1 MKPRIII
8 SHPLPVNWITDLENG
23 FEVLI
28 GPDNSPGLS
37 EELVKKLPTADG
49 VLCLLCDSITDEMIQ
64 TGKKL
69 KVVSNMAAGVDN
81 IDLISC
87 TRNKIPVGYA
97 PDVVTEAT
105 ADLTMALILSLS
117 RNLTQAAGDAL
128 AGNWFMWHPA
138 KWLGIDL
145 KGATLGIIGMGK
157 IGKAV
162 TRRAR
167 AFGLEVVYF
176 SRKRNDDIEKETG
189 AVFTNLDQLLM
200 NSDIVSIHTPLSG
213 ETRGMI
219 GYDQIGMMKHGSIL
233 INTARGQIVDQEAL
247 YDALTSRKIL
257 AAGLDVTSPEPL
269 PPNHKLF
276 SLSNCLILPHIGSAT
291 SQTRKKLAEL
301 AVQNLISG
309 LKGEKLLFCANP
321 RVYL

>member
-1 MKPRIII
+1 
-8 SHPLPVNWITDLENG
+8 
-23 FEVLI
+23 
-28 GPDNSPGLS
+28 
-37 EELVKKLPTADG
+37 
-49 VLCLLCDSITDEMIQ
+49 
-64 TGKKL
+64 
-69 KVVSNMAAGVDN
+69 
-81 IDLISC
+81 
-87 TRNKIPVGYA
+87 
-97 PDVVTEAT
+97 
-105 ADLTMALILSLS
+105 
-117 RNLTQAAGDAL
+117 
-128 AGNWFMWHPA
+128 
-138 KWLGIDL
+138 
-145 KGATLGIIGMGK
+145 
-157 IGKAV
+157 
-162 TRRAR
+162 
-167 AFGLEVVYF
+167 VYF

-291 SQTRKKLAEL
+291 EETRAKMAQM
-301 AVQNLISG
+301 AVLNIQAGISG
-309 LKGEKLLFCANP
+309 KPLPYPA
-321 RVYL
+321 